1 MPISQEVL
9 PGEIL
14 RKITFKI
21 FYSLRIAGSVH
32 TTAQLFCADF
42 FMRTSTESIP
52 KEIKGYV

>member
-1 MPISQEVL
+1 MLISQEVL

-21 FYSLRIAGSVH
+21 FFSLRIAGSVH

-42 FMRTSTESIP
+42 FMRTSPESIP
-52 KEIKGYV
+52 KEIKG